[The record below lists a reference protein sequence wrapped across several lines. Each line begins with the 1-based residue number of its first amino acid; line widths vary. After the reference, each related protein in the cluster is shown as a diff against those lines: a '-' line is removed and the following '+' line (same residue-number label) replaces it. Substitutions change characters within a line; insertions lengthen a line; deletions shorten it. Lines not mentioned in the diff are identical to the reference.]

1 MMNSLK
7 KKCVLHAIDST
18 LEEIVFK
25 AENIILLLDPPHP
38 DLNVEDFLRQ
48 ANPSN
53 PLERACAAGKKNC
66 MAMYV
71 QNLPNDNNKTEGFLL
86 REFYLPQVWKKIL
99 ADEKLPEKRTNC
111 YACKKFRAERSEK
124 LRLLRLQD

>member
-1 MMNSLK
+1 MNSSK

-25 AENIILLLDPPHP
+25 AENIILLLNPPHP
-38 DLNVEDFLRQ
+38 DLNVEDFLRE
-48 ANPSN
+48 ANPFN
-53 PLERACAAGKKNC
+53 PLERPCAAGKKEC

-71 QNLPNDNNKTEGFLL
+71 QNLPNDNKTEGFLL

-99 ADEKLPEKRTNC
+99 ADGKLPKKRTNC
-111 YACKKFRAERSEK
+111 YACKKFRAEHSEG